1 AGHDLVGQDMP
12 ISGPSGRKTAGQKL
26 EPAVITREMSSIN
39 NTHRCPAS
47 IQIRISGHKQSA
59 FITAV
64 KSGPFIGLLAPPVHP
79 SYSGTYGQ
87 TINTWATVNSSGI
100 VFNYSG
106 DQKDLLCTQLCRLP
120 DEAIIIPLHQYYTIS
135 LVWVYLM
142 QNDVTS
148 SSCAS
153 SSATFFFYLFNEHDS
168 IFQESSL

>member
-1 AGHDLVGQDMP
+1 MMCSFLWGLLFRGAAGHDLVGQDMP

-106 DQKDLLCTQLCRLP
+106 DQKDLLYELI
-120 DEAIIIPLHQYYTIS
+120 D
-135 LVWVYLM
+135 
-142 QNDVTS
+142 DV
-148 SSCAS
+148 
-153 SSATFFFYLFNEHDS
+153 ATTMATTRGIAE
-168 IFQESSL
+168 